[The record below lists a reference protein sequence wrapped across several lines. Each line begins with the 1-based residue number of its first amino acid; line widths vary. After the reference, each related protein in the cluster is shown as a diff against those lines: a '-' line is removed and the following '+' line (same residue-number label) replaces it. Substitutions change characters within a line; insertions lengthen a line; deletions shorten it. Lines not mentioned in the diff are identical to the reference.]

1 MSLPLQK
8 HESFI
13 QEGAGASTATWTA
26 TSAGLYRAYLSATY
40 GAGSTIAGTV
50 VQSGSV
56 AATMTLPSAVGAMTH
71 SEINQ
76 LFTMAS
82 GDILT
87 LTVTSSDP
95 TNSVKSLFVVNQMN
109 SGI

>member
-8 HESFI
+8 HESFT

-26 TSAGLYRAYLSATY
+26 TSAGLYRAFLSATFMASSSIT
-40 GAGSTIAGTV
+40 GAV

-56 AATMTLPSAVGAMTH
+56 SATMTLPTPVGAQTH
-71 SEINQ
+71 ADVNQ

-87 LTVTSSDP
+87 LTITSTDP
-95 TNSVKSLFVVNQMN
+95 TNSVKSLFNVIQTN

>member
-1 MSLPLQK
+1 MSFPLQK
-8 HESFI
+8 HESFT
-13 QEGAGASTATWTA
+13 QEGAGPSTSTYTA
-26 TSAGLYRAYLSATY
+26 VNAGLYRAYLSATF
-40 GAGSTIAGTV
+40 GAGSTIAGAV

-71 SEINQ
+71 SEINR
-76 LFTMAS
+76 LFTMAV

-87 LTVTSSDP
+87 LTITTTDP
-95 TNSVKSLFVVNQMN
+95 TNSVKSLFNVIQTN